1 MQLKDFFYLA
11 LFFVDSSQ
19 DLLDRVNFSP
29 SLYAVMKPQKINDH
43 GVRGKASCL
52 LKQEVGITSP

>member
-29 SLYAVMKPQKINDH
+29 TLYAVMKPQKINDH
-43 GVRGKASCL
+43 TESGGKPA
-52 LKQEVGITSP
+52 VY

>member
-19 DLLDRVNFSP
+19 DLLDRVNFS
-29 SLYAVMKPQKINDH
+29 STLYAANEMKPQKINDH
-43 GVRGKASCL
+43 TESGGKPA
-52 LKQEVGITSP
+52 VY